1 MDLDA
6 EVGEHLEKLGDWI
19 DLLRSDHSRFWYHS
33 VEGYEHS
40 LPAVLITD
48 TGNYKLTQFIQL
60 HLYIFRA
67 SDFLLY
73 LFTFFYSALQR
84 RDAGMLPPRM

>member
-1 MDLDA
+1 MNSLNQCLYIDASVETVTTDSPFRLKTVRMDLDA

-48 TGNYKLTQFIQL
+48 TGTYC
-60 HLYIFRA
+60 H
-67 SDFLLY
+67 
-73 LFTFFYSALQR
+73 
-84 RDAGMLPPRM
+84 